1 MATSSSFWRKRY
13 RGSRIGSF
21 HFFHAFEKE
30 RKLIEPSIQK
40 FKNLPENRYR
50 RNFSLDKKSAPW
62 YESNIII
69 QIGGAMASINK
80 KKLADSVIEEI
91 KRMIQSGE
99 LKEGHRLPDQNTFA
113 AQLGV
118 SRTSLREALST
129 LTRIGVIEQRP
140 GYGTVF
146 RSRIPVLFTDHLAP
160 PLISDK
166 QASIELIEARRF
178 IEIGAAELAVK
189 NASPEQ
195 IKEMELLIQEM
206 PRSLKEERTDD
217 YIEQDLAFHFS
228 IAKASHNRF
237 IVNLFVNIRGFMEQ
251 YMRESF
257 HLLPYMLERS
267 LKFHQSIFQAVKDGS
282 RSKAVSQM
290 ERHILDVQRAIQLYY
305 RDLEQKG
312 RKK

>member
-1 MATSSSFWRKRY
+1 
-13 RGSRIGSF
+13 
-21 HFFHAFEKE
+21 
-30 RKLIEPSIQK
+30 
-40 FKNLPENRYR
+40 
-50 RNFSLDKKSAPW
+50 
-62 YESNIII
+62 
-69 QIGGAMASINK
+69 MASINK
-80 KKLADSVIEEI
+80 KKLADAVIEEI

-99 LKEGHRLPDQNTFA
+99 PKEGHKLPDQNTFA

-146 RSRIPVLFTDHLAP
+146 RSRIPALFTDHLAP

-166 QASIELIEARRF
+166 QATIELIEARRF
-178 IEIGAAELAVK
+178 IEIGAAELSVK

-195 IKEMELLIQEM
+195 INEMGLLIKAM
-206 PRSLKEERTDD
+206 PRLLKEGRIDD
-217 YIEQDLAFHFS
+217 YIEQDVVINFS

-237 IVNLFVNIRGFMEQ
+237 LVNLFVTIRGFMEQ

-267 LKFHQSIFQAVKDGS
+267 LKFHQNIYQAIKGGS

-290 ERHILDVQRAIQLYY
+290 EKHILDAQRAIQQYY
-305 RDLEQKG
+305 RDQEQKA
-312 RKK
+312 REKEEDSQEA

>member
-1 MATSSSFWRKRY
+1 
-13 RGSRIGSF
+13 
-21 HFFHAFEKE
+21 
-30 RKLIEPSIQK
+30 
-40 FKNLPENRYR
+40 
-50 RNFSLDKKSAPW
+50 
-62 YESNIII
+62 
-69 QIGGAMASINK
+69 MASINK
-80 KKLADSVIEEI
+80 KKIADSVIEEI

-129 LTRIGVIEQRP
+129 LNRIGVIEQRP

-146 RSRIPVLFTDHLAP
+146 RSRISALFTDHLP
-160 PLISDK
+160 PPFISDK
-166 QASIELIEARRF
+166 MATIELIEARRF

-195 IKEMELLIQEM
+195 INEMGTLIKEM
-206 PRSLKEERTDD
+206 PRSLKEGRIDD
-217 YIEQDLAFHFS
+217 YIEQDVAFHFL

-237 IVNLFVNIRGFMEQ
+237 LVNLFVTIRGFMEQ

-267 LKFHQSIFQAVKDGS
+267 LKFHQNIYQSVKAGS
-282 RSKAVSQM
+282 RSRAVSQM
-290 ERHILDVQRAIQLYY
+290 KRHILDIQGAIQNYY
-305 RDLEQKG
+305 RDQDQKSRNEKG
-312 RKK
+312 GTQKT

>member
-1 MATSSSFWRKRY
+1 
-13 RGSRIGSF
+13 
-21 HFFHAFEKE
+21 
-30 RKLIEPSIQK
+30 
-40 FKNLPENRYR
+40 
-50 RNFSLDKKSAPW
+50 
-62 YESNIII
+62 
-69 QIGGAMASINK
+69 MASINK

-99 LKEGHRLPDQNTFA
+99 LKEGCKLPNQNAFA

-140 GYGTVF
+140 GYGTVL
-146 RSRIPVLFTDHLAP
+146 RSRIPALFTDHLAP

-166 QASIELIEARRF
+166 QATIELIEARRF
-178 IEIGAAELAVK
+178 IEIGAAELSVK

-195 IKEMELLIQEM
+195 INEMGLLIKEM
-206 PRSLKEERTDD
+206 PRSLKEGRIDD
-217 YIEQDLAFHFS
+217 YIEQDVAFHFS

-237 IVNLFVNIRGFMEQ
+237 LVNLFVNIRGFMEQ

-267 LKFHQSIFQAVKDGS
+267 LKFHQNIYQAIKGGS

-290 ERHILDVQRAIQLYY
+290 EKHILDVQRAIKQYY
-305 RDLEQKG
+305 REHDQEAGEK
-312 RKK
+312 

>member
-1 MATSSSFWRKRY
+1 
-13 RGSRIGSF
+13 
-21 HFFHAFEKE
+21 
-30 RKLIEPSIQK
+30 
-40 FKNLPENRYR
+40 
-50 RNFSLDKKSAPW
+50 
-62 YESNIII
+62 
-69 QIGGAMASINK
+69 MASINK

-99 LKEGHRLPDQNTFA
+99 LKEGDKLPNQNAFA

-140 GYGTVF
+140 GYGTVL

-166 QASIELIEARRF
+166 QATIELIEARRF
-178 IEIGAAELAVK
+178 IEIGAAELSVK

-195 IKEMELLIQEM
+195 INEMGLLIKEMT
-206 PRSLKEERTDD
+206 RSIKEGRIDD
-217 YIEQDLAFHFS
+217 YIEQDVAFHFL

-237 IVNLFVNIRGFMEQ
+237 LVNLFVTIRGFMEQ

-257 HLLPYMLERS
+257 HLLPWMLERS
-267 LKFHQSIFQAVKDGS
+267 LKFHQNIYQAVKGGS
-282 RSKAVSQM
+282 HSKAVFQM
-290 ERHILDVQRAIQLYY
+290 KKHILDVQRAIQQYY
-305 RDLEQKG
+305 RDQELKAKE
-312 RKK
+312 KKEDSQEA

>member
-1 MATSSSFWRKRY
+1 
-13 RGSRIGSF
+13 
-21 HFFHAFEKE
+21 
-30 RKLIEPSIQK
+30 
-40 FKNLPENRYR
+40 
-50 RNFSLDKKSAPW
+50 
-62 YESNIII
+62 
-69 QIGGAMASINK
+69 MASINK

-146 RSRIPVLFTDHLAP
+146 RSRIPALFTDHLAP

-166 QASIELIEARRF
+166 QATIELIEARRF

-217 YIEQDLAFHFS
+217 YIEQDVAFHFS

-237 IVNLFVNIRGFMEQ
+237 IVNLLVNIRGFMEQ

-257 HLLPYMLERS
+257 HLMPYMLERS
-267 LKFHQSIFQAVKDGS
+267 LKFHQSIFQAVKDRS

-290 ERHILDVQRAIQLYY
+290 EKHILDVQRAIQLYY
-305 RDLEQKG
+305 RDQEQKA

>member
-1 MATSSSFWRKRY
+1 MV
-13 RGSRIGSF
+13 
-21 HFFHAFEKE
+21 
-30 RKLIEPSIQK
+30 
-40 FKNLPENRYR
+40 
-50 RNFSLDKKSAPW
+50 
-62 YESNIII
+62 
-69 QIGGAMASINK
+69 SINK

-99 LKEGHRLPDQNTFA
+99 LKEGDKLPNQNAFA

-140 GYGTVF
+140 GFGTVF
-146 RSRIPVLFTDHLAP
+146 RSRIPALFTDHLAP

-166 QASIELIEARRF
+166 QATIELIEARRF
-178 IEIGAAELAVK
+178 IEIGAAELSVK

-195 IKEMELLIQEM
+195 INEMGLLIKEMT
-206 PRSLKEERTDD
+206 RSLKEGRIDD
-217 YIEQDLAFHFS
+217 YIEQDVAFHFS

-237 IVNLFVNIRGFMEQ
+237 LVNLFVTIRGFMEQ

-267 LKFHQSIFQAVKDGS
+267 LKFHQNIYQAIKGGS

-290 ERHILDVQRAIQLYY
+290 KKHILDVQRAIQQYY
-305 RDLEQKG
+305 RDQEQKAREKEEG
-312 RKK
+312 SQEA

>member
-1 MATSSSFWRKRY
+1 
-13 RGSRIGSF
+13 
-21 HFFHAFEKE
+21 
-30 RKLIEPSIQK
+30 
-40 FKNLPENRYR
+40 
-50 RNFSLDKKSAPW
+50 
-62 YESNIII
+62 
-69 QIGGAMASINK
+69 MASINK

-99 LKEGHRLPDQNTFA
+99 LKEGDKLPNQNVFA

-140 GYGTVF
+140 GFGTVF
-146 RSRIPVLFTDHLAP
+146 RSRIPALFTDHLAP

-166 QASIELIEARRF
+166 QATIELIEARRF

-195 IKEMELLIQEM
+195 INEMGLLIKEM
-206 PRSLKEERTDD
+206 PRSLKEGRIDD
-217 YIEQDLAFHFS
+217 YIEQDVTFHFS

-237 IVNLFVNIRGFMEQ
+237 LVNLFVTIRGFMEQ

-267 LKFHQSIFQAVKDGS
+267 LKFHQNIYQAIKGGS

-290 ERHILDVQRAIQLYY
+290 EKHILDVQKAIQQYY
-305 RDLEQKG
+305 RDQEQKL
-312 RKK
+312 REK

>member
-1 MATSSSFWRKRY
+1 
-13 RGSRIGSF
+13 
-21 HFFHAFEKE
+21 
-30 RKLIEPSIQK
+30 
-40 FKNLPENRYR
+40 
-50 RNFSLDKKSAPW
+50 
-62 YESNIII
+62 
-69 QIGGAMASINK
+69 MASINK

-99 LKEGHRLPDQNTFA
+99 LKEGDKLPNQNAFA

-140 GYGTVF
+140 GYGTVL

-166 QASIELIEARRF
+166 QATIELIEARRF
-178 IEIGAAELAVK
+178 IEIGAAELSVK

-195 IKEMELLIQEM
+195 INEMGLLIKEMT
-206 PRSLKEERTDD
+206 RSLKEGRIDD
-217 YIEQDLAFHFS
+217 YIEHDVSFHFL

-237 IVNLFVNIRGFMEQ
+237 LVNLFVTIRGFMEQ

-267 LKFHQSIFQAVKDGS
+267 LKFHQNIYQAVKGGS

-290 ERHILDVQRAIQLYY
+290 EKHILDVQRAIHQYY
-305 RDLEQKG
+305 RDQEQKA
-312 RKK
+312 R

>member
-1 MATSSSFWRKRY
+1 
-13 RGSRIGSF
+13 
-21 HFFHAFEKE
+21 
-30 RKLIEPSIQK
+30 
-40 FKNLPENRYR
+40 
-50 RNFSLDKKSAPW
+50 
-62 YESNIII
+62 
-69 QIGGAMASINK
+69 MASISK

-91 KRMIQSGE
+91 KRMIQGGE
-99 LKEGHRLPDQNTFA
+99 LKERDKLPNQNVFA

-140 GYGTVF
+140 GYGTVL
-146 RSRIPVLFTDHLAP
+146 RSRIPALFTDHLAP

-166 QASIELIEARRF
+166 EATIELIEARRF

-195 IKEMELLIQEM
+195 INEMGLLIKEM
-206 PRSLKEERTDD
+206 PRSLKEGRIDD
-217 YIEQDLAFHFS
+217 YIEQDVAFHFS

-237 IVNLFVNIRGFMEQ
+237 LINLFVTIRGFMEQ

-267 LKFHQSIFQAVKDGS
+267 LKFHQNIYQAIKSGS
-282 RSKAVSQM
+282 RSKALSQM
-290 ERHILDVQRAIQLYY
+290 EKHILDVQRAIQKYY
-305 RDLEQKG
+305 RNQEQ
-312 RKK
+312 

>member
-1 MATSSSFWRKRY
+1 
-13 RGSRIGSF
+13 
-21 HFFHAFEKE
+21 
-30 RKLIEPSIQK
+30 
-40 FKNLPENRYR
+40 
-50 RNFSLDKKSAPW
+50 
-62 YESNIII
+62 
-69 QIGGAMASINK
+69 MASINK

-99 LKEGHRLPDQNTFA
+99 LKEGDKLPNQNVFA

-146 RSRIPVLFTDHLAP
+146 RSRIPALFTDHLTP

-166 QASIELIEARRF
+166 QATIELIEARRF
-178 IEIGAAELAVK
+178 IEIGAAELSVK

-195 IKEMELLIQEM
+195 INEMGLLIKEMT
-206 PRSLKEERTDD
+206 RSLKEGRIDD
-217 YIEQDLAFHFS
+217 YIEQDVAFHFL

-237 IVNLFVNIRGFMEQ
+237 LVNLFVTIRGFMEQ

-257 HLLPYMLERS
+257 HLLPWMLERS
-267 LKFHQSIFQAVKDGS
+267 LKFHQNIYQAVKSGS
-282 RSKAVSQM
+282 RSKAAFQM
-290 ERHILDVQRAIQLYY
+290 KKHILDVQRAIQQYY
-305 RDLEQKG
+305 REKEQKA
-312 RKK
+312 R

>member
-1 MATSSSFWRKRY
+1 
-13 RGSRIGSF
+13 
-21 HFFHAFEKE
+21 
-30 RKLIEPSIQK
+30 
-40 FKNLPENRYR
+40 
-50 RNFSLDKKSAPW
+50 
-62 YESNIII
+62 
-69 QIGGAMASINK
+69 MASINK

-91 KRMIQSGE
+91 KRMIQGGE
-99 LKEGHRLPDQNTFA
+99 LKEGDKLPNQNVFA

-140 GYGTVF
+140 GYGTVL

-166 QASIELIEARRF
+166 EATIELIEARRF

-195 IKEMELLIQEM
+195 IDEMGLLIKEM
-206 PRSLKEERTDD
+206 PRSLKEGRIDD
-217 YIEQDLAFHFS
+217 YIEQDVAFHFS

-237 IVNLFVNIRGFMEQ
+237 LVNLFVNIRGFMEQ

-267 LKFHQSIFQAVKDGS
+267 LKFHQNIYQAIKNGS
-282 RSKAVSQM
+282 RSKALSQM
-290 ERHILDVQRAIQLYY
+290 EKHILDVQRAIQKYY
-305 RDLEQKG
+305 RDQEQKAS
-312 RKK
+312 KK